1 MVRFSE
7 ISKIYGEIKALD
19 EVSFEIPK
27 NTIVGLVGPTGAGKS
42 TCMKIM
48 AGAMAATSG
57 ELFIDDQKIESYSP
71 DAWKKQVGF
80 LPERPPVY
88 EELSVVENLSFWADV
103 FSIKNKK
110 QKISNLIDKT
120 GLSSVVRKPGGSLS
134 KGYRQRLGI
143 AKALISEPEL
153 LILDE
158 PLSGLD
164 PMQLDE
170 IRKLIRDLGKEHS
183 VLFSSHQLHEL
194 EQVCDYYVFLNEG
207 KLVSSG
213 TSEQIKNQSE
223 EPWLC
228 VEFFNEIAQYPD
240 FGKPTRN
247 LKKDSFEIQI
257 QEEAGASEQILNWS
271 RKQNLSIKKM
281 IWQKPDLEQIFRDLN
296 SNR

>member
-27 NTIVGLVGPTGAGKS
+27 NTIVGLVGPNGAGKS

-48 AGAMAATSG
+48 AGAMAASSG
-57 ELFIDDQKIESYSP
+57 ELFVDGQKIESYSP

-103 FSIKNKK
+103 FSIKDKK
-110 QKISNLIDKT
+110 KKIADLVEKT
-120 GLSSVVRKPGGSLS
+120 GLSAVVKKPGGSLS

-143 AKALISEPEL
+143 AKSLISAPEL

-170 IRKLIRDLGKEHS
+170 IRKLIRELGKEHS

-194 EQVCDYYVFLNEG
+194 EQVCQYYVFLNEG
-207 KLVSSG
+207 RLVANG
-213 TSEQIKNQSE
+213 TSEQIKKQSE

-228 VEFFNEIAQYPD
+228 VEFFDEVQQLPD
-240 FGKPTRN
+240 FGKATRN
-247 LKKDSFEIQI
+247 QTKDSFEIQI
-257 QEEAGASEQILNWS
+257 GEDPGASEMIWDWS
-271 RKQNLSIKKM
+271 KRQNLNIKKM
-281 IWQKPDLEQIFRDLN
+281 LWQKPDLEQIFRDLN
-296 SNR
+296 SNG